1 MSVTKRPVQNVDVDR
16 NGGNFRFL
24 RRDCGASSVYHATYR
39 LWAVPV
45 LALKLTDQGEKYGFS
60 PVKLESD
67 TIFVTGVC
75 VTL

>member
-1 MSVTKRPVQNVDVDR
+1 MSVTKRAVQNVDVDR
-16 NGGNFRFL
+16 GGGSFRFP
-24 RRDCGASSVYHATYR
+24 RRDCGTSSVYHATYR

-45 LALKLTDQGEKYGFS
+45 LALKLTDQGEKYDFS

-75 VTL
+75 ETL

>member
-1 MSVTKRPVQNVDVDR
+1 MTKRPVQNVDVDR
-16 NGGNFRFL
+16 GGGSFRFPG
-24 RRDCGASSVYHATYR
+24 RDFGTSSVYHATYR

-45 LALKLTDQGEKYGFS
+45 LAVKLTDQGRKYCFS

-67 TIFVTGVC
+67 NIFVARLC